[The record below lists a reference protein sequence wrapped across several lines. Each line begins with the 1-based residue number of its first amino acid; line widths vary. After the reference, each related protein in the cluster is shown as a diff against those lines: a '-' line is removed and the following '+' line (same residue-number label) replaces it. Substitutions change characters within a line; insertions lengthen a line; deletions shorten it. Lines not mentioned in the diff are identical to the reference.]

1 MTLQRLYIHYIQ
13 IFSYSARIH
22 FEGDWLPRGYIR
34 RFALQIR
41 IKMSLSFRIEFQA
54 PKDYNVKPF
63 MYLLILKYYIF
74 ACSILKLLI
83 RQTYQTAQLAP
94 LKTSNDSVKTTNTGQ
109 VDRLWITCSQKSAA
123 AHVTMTHVRNNLDA
137 SAVRY

>member
-94 LKTSNDSVKTTNTGQ
+94 LKTSNDSVKTTIKHRASGPA
-109 VDRLWITCSQKSAA
+109 VDHLFSEVSCCTCDHDTRKE
-123 AHVTMTHVRNNLDA
+123 
-137 SAVRY
+137 